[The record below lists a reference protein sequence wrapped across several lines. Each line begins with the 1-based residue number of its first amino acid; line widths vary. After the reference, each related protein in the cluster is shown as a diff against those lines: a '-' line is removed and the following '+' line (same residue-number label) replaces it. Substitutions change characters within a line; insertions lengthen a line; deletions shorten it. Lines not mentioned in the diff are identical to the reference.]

1 MDDATTNFIVP
12 ISDDYMFCHVF
23 EDVETCKE
31 LLERVLG
38 IEIEEISPPT
48 YQKEIRGG
56 INERGIRLDIYVRDA
71 EGNSYDIEMQT
82 YQLSYLGKRVRYYHS
97 EMDGEMLKQGE
108 TYDKLRKNIV
118 IFFYCAGDPFGK
130 NRSVYTFVNTCVEDK
145 SIELGDDVLTII
157 LWPGGSYEGID
168 GKLANVLNY
177 INTGETNDDFTA
189 AIADKTAELSNDR
202 GWRSGYMTYQQRMY
216 EEQMRGFER
225 GKAEGI
231 AEGIAEGKAAGI
243 VEGKA
248 KAFFELVQDGDMR
261 TEVAAEKLNLPID
274 EFEKQ
279 MTDAGYKIPVC

>member
-1 MDDATTNFIVP
+1 MPAALKCAENLLRERPILAASCAINNRAGSQSTTV
-12 ISDDYMFCHVF
+12 V
-23 EDVETCKE
+23 
-31 LLERVLG
+31 
-38 IEIEEISPPT
+38 
-48 YQKEIRGG
+48 
-56 INERGIRLDIYVRDA
+56 
-71 EGNSYDIEMQT
+71 
-82 YQLSYLGKRVRYYHS
+82 
-97 EMDGEMLKQGE
+97 
-108 TYDKLRKNIV
+108 
-118 IFFYCAGDPFGK
+118 
-130 NRSVYTFVNTCVEDK
+130 
-145 SIELGDDVLTII
+145 
-157 LWPGGSYEGID
+157 GID

-216 EEQMRGFER
+216 EEQMRGFEK
-225 GKAEGI
+225 GK

-243 VEGKA
+243 AEGKAVGIAEGKA